1 MRRLLAAA
9 CVLVLAFVA
18 GAIAPNSMAEDTS
31 QPAPAT
37 AAAPALDAGN
47 VVLKQIRKLRRVTW
61 RWERLMRVRRSRAS
75 RAAERSNDLEHRLL
89 ILDAWKVKAAKRAR
103 QAHKPPHKRAW
114 LCIYRHERHPRMGWR
129 TRTSNGFYGGL
140 QMNLAFQR
148 TYGADLLRR
157 KGTANRWT
165 SLEQIWVAVRAYRA
179 GRGFYP
185 WPNTARACGL
195 I

>member
-9 CVLVLAFVA
+9 CVLALALVA
-18 GAIAPNSMAEDTS
+18 GAIAPNSMADDTS
-31 QPAPAT
+31 QPASVAT
-37 AAAPALDAGN
+37 PPRVDSGN
-47 VVLKQIRKLRRVTW
+47 VVLAQIKKLRTVTW
-61 RWERLMRVRRSRAS
+61 RWERLMRVRRSGAS
-75 RAAERSNDLEHRLL
+75 RAAERSADLDARLL
-89 ILDAWKVKAAKRAR
+89 ILSAWRAKAAKRVR
-103 QAHKPPHKRAW
+103 QAHNPPHKRAW

-129 TRTSNGFYGGL
+129 TLTHNGFYGGL
-140 QMNLAFQR
+140 QMDLSFQR
-148 TYGADLLRR
+148 AYGRDLLRR

-165 SLEQIWVAVRAYRA
+165 PLEQIWVAVRAYRA

>member
-9 CVLVLAFVA
+9 CVLVLAFGA
-18 GAIAPNSMAEDTS
+18 GAIAPNSKADD
-31 QPAPAT
+31 APAS
-37 AAAPALDAGN
+37 AATPPRVDSGN
-47 VVLKQIRKLRRVTW
+47 AVLAKIKKLRRTTW

-75 RAAERSNDLEHRLL
+75 GAAERTPDLDARLL
-89 ILDAWKVKAAKRAR
+89 ILNAWKTKARKRAR
-103 QAHKPPHKRAW
+103 QVHNPPHKRAW

-129 TRTSNGFYGGL
+129 TSTGNGFYGGL
-140 QMNLAFQR
+140 QMDMSFQR
-148 TYGADLLRR
+148 TYGRDLLHR

-165 SLEQIWVAVRAYRA
+165 PLEQIWVAVRAYRA